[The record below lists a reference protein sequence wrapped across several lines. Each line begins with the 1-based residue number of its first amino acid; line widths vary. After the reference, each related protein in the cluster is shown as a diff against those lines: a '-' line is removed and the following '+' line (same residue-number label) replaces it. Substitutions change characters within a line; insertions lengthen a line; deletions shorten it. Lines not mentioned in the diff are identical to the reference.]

1 MFYRKVFLLACDCKP
16 SFCARSCEI
25 KDLWE
30 PSSNRMLLLM
40 VVFAKVIG
48 AIAVFNKHG
57 CTALLDVIIEA
68 VVSVEAFLF
77 SSLAASVLCD
87 PQAG

>member
-1 MFYRKVFLLACDCKP
+1 
-16 SFCARSCEI
+16 
-25 KDLWE
+25 
-30 PSSNRMLLLM
+30 M

-68 VVSVEAFLF
+68 VVPSYSHPWLLQCCVTLK
-77 SSLAASVLCD
+77 LGRCLLYKD
-87 PQAG
+87 